1 MINYIVRISAWA
13 GQWREWEGQRMSEVR
28 NPNCIQ
34 GPIVSR
40 VIASVA
46 SAARIFK
53 VMSACRTCYTCSH
66 PCLPPRWWL
75 PVLVF
80 HGPMVIFVRMYPR
93 HSNPIIPIHD
103 SLMKHLKNGGGPC
116 VFVFVHFNP
125 KKLLKDVVRVILHDV
140 VRVVCEDHARGPIGS
155 KLWNAS
161 WSTTWSYP
169 LRSKEYDNQIQ
180 MSTRIQR
187 RHEGRW
193 CYMTEHESHKSHESS
208 IVEHNIEESF
218 EQCSRLEKACA
229 LNRVPDSELNM
240 LAAALAGTGFEFASM
255 CVFWTFLNNQRGI
268 YNCSL
273 KFPSHLARSG
283 QIFEICQRRWQ
294 QWRESLCLLALSSQR
309 WVLSTAAS
317 VMRQD
322 VQQHGVTYAD
332 WATAYHP
339 WSILCEA
346 RFIYIYRY
354 RDLWNVWNVWNLQS
368 RQVKTLYP
376 SGPSR
381 GSFMPPSPPPPAP
394 RARSRPR
401 HDVASAAASAV
412 SSRSEPLPPLAQPK
426 GSLLMPKHADTRWF
440 RNVQEFPWWESW
452 IWFQGVS
459 RNGYLRADMSW
470 MCSAQ
475 SAFEAYLDD
484 LRCFM
489 LRISE

>member
-1 MINYIVRISAWA
+1 
-13 GQWREWEGQRMSEVR
+13 
-28 NPNCIQ
+28 
-34 GPIVSR
+34 
-40 VIASVA
+40 
-46 SAARIFK
+46 
-53 VMSACRTCYTCSH
+53 
-66 PCLPPRWWL
+66 
-75 PVLVF
+75 
-80 HGPMVIFVRMYPR
+80 
-93 HSNPIIPIHD
+93 
-103 SLMKHLKNGGGPC
+103 
-116 VFVFVHFNP
+116 
-125 KKLLKDVVRVILHDV
+125 
-140 VRVVCEDHARGPIGS
+140 
-155 KLWNAS
+155 
-161 WSTTWSYP
+161 
-169 LRSKEYDNQIQ
+169 
-180 MSTRIQR
+180 
-187 RHEGRW
+187 
-193 CYMTEHESHKSHESS
+193 MTEHESHKSHESS

-255 CVFWTFLNNQRGI
+255 CVLWTFLNNQRGI

-283 QIFEICQRRWQ
+283 QRIRKSSKSASDDDSNGESSCVFWHSAARGEYFLRQL
-294 QWRESLCLLALSSQR
+294 QWWGKNLRC
-309 WVLSTAAS
+309 
-317 VMRQD
+317 
-322 VQQHGVTYAD
+322 
-332 WATAYHP
+332 ATAWGDICGLGDCLPSMVHP
-339 WSILCEA
+339 LWGQ
-346 RFIYIYRY
+346 IYI
-354 RDLWNVWNVWNLQS
+354 DLWNIWNLQS

-426 GSLLMPKHADTRWF
+426 GSLLMPKHADTMVQKCPRCHEI
-440 RNVQEFPWWESW
+440 NSLNQEFPWWESW

-459 RNGYLRADMSW
+459 RNGYPKADMSW

-489 LRISE
+489 LRIF